1 VRRGEVLGLLGPN
14 GAGKTTSIHM
24 MVGFLE
30 PSGGTAL
37 VDGMSIREDM
47 DAVYSSMGVCPQ
59 HDLLWHSLTGREHL
73 DFYGHL
79 KNIPHE
85 RLKDEVDAALKAVN
99 LLNVGNKPCGQY
111 SRGMKRRLSVAISI
125 IGSPRVVYMDEPSTG
140 LDPASR
146 RNLWDVVKA
155 AKENK
160 AVILTTHSMQEAEVL
175 CDRLGIFVDGEL
187 YTIGN
192 PRDITARYGGYLIF
206 SISTPEEQVERAA
219 ALAKS
224 IHRSAELKYHVGGT
238 QKFKLPANEVN
249 LSSVFKAV
257 EDAQSR
263 GLQVVDWAV
272 QNASL
277 EDVFIEIAR
286 SANAQSQ
293 DLKA

>member
-1 VRRGEVLGLLGPN
+1 
-14 GAGKTTSIHM
+14 M

-125 IGSPRVVYMDEPSTG
+125 IGSPR
-140 LDPASR
+140 
-146 RNLWDVVKA
+146 W
-155 AKENK
+155 
-160 AVILTTHSMQEAEVL
+160 EVFL
-175 CDRLGIFVDGEL
+175 V
-187 YTIGN
+187 
-192 PRDITARYGGYLIF
+192 
-206 SISTPEEQVERAA
+206 
-219 ALAKS
+219 
-224 IHRSAELKYHVGGT
+224 
-238 QKFKLPANEVN
+238 
-249 LSSVFKAV
+249 
-257 EDAQSR
+257 
-263 GLQVVDWAV
+263 
-272 QNASL
+272 
-277 EDVFIEIAR
+277 
-286 SANAQSQ
+286 
-293 DLKA
+293 